1 MLFANQIW
9 WIVLNCCFPENAAV
23 HLYCYSV
30 LPPSQMTM
38 TFQQAKAATL
48 IFLYKSNTSCAL
60 PWSPIQSFPRQPTS
74 EWVSEDC
81 SVTPPL
87 QHTSHVTWKCL
98 TWWEL
103 QISHS
108 PLSTSKILTKDAL
121 CVCVLRWERAWTGM
135 DQGQH
140 VETQWT
146 SSCGT
151 LQTTRKGRCLQELFG
166 GRAGPTT
173 GRGVEL
179 WMEQDWAGLPGAA
192 EVHI

>member
-1 MLFANQIW
+1 MLFANQIR

-23 HLYCYSV
+23 HLYCCSV
-30 LPPSQMTM
+30 LPPSQLTM

-74 EWVSEDC
+74 ERVSEDY

-103 QISHS
+103 QISPS
-108 PLSTSKILTKDAL
+108 PLSMSKILTKDAL
-121 CVCVLRWERAWTGM
+121 CVCVEVRKGM
-135 DQGQH
+135 DRHG
-140 VETQWT
+140 
-146 SSCGT
+146 SR
-151 LQTTRKGRCLQELFG
+151 TTRWNSMDVELWDAADHPKETVSS
-166 GRAGPTT
+166 RALWEQRGTTT

-179 WMEQDWAGLPGAA
+179 RMEQDWAGLPGAA